1 MAMTSMS
8 QPLHAPELKW
18 STQGDLT
25 RAHVAIL
32 VVNLCLLRAGLDPT
46 PALRVGT
53 ELAKITFFPCA
64 INDANA
70 INITAESKITK

>member
-1 MAMTSMS
+1 MTSMS

-32 VVNLCLLRAGLDPT
+32 FVNLCLLRVGLDPT
-46 PALRVGT
+46 PALKIGT
-53 ELAKITFFPCA
+53 ELAGSRFFLAPLMTRMRS
-64 INDANA
+64 ILLM
-70 INITAESKITK
+70 SRK

>member
-1 MAMTSMS
+1 MTSMS

-32 VVNLCLLRAGLDPT
+32 VVNLCLLRIELDPT
-46 PALRVGT
+46 PALKIGT
-53 ELAKITFFPCA
+53 ELAKLRFFLEPLMMQMRS
-64 INDANA
+64 ILLL
-70 INITAESKITK
+70 SRK

>member
-1 MAMTSMS
+1 MS

-32 VVNLCLLRAGLDPT
+32 VVNLCLLRTGSDPT
-46 PALRVGT
+46 PALKIGT
-53 ELAKITFFPCA
+53 ELAGLHFLLAQLMMRMQLILLMSRK
-64 INDANA
+64 
-70 INITAESKITK
+70 

>member
-53 ELAKITFFPCA
+53 ELAKLHFFLVPLMMRMQS
-64 INDANA
+64 ILLL
-70 INITAESKITK
+70 SRK